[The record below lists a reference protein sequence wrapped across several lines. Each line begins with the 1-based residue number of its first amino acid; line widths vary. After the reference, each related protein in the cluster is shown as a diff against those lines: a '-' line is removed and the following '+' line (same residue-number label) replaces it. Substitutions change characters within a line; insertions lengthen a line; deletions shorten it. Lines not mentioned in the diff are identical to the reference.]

1 MPNRQLRQALRPRP
15 GIPAPFLVSSAIS
28 PISPIRNGAP
38 VATAKQPI
46 ADPNNVPVAYVTGF
60 VGNIF
65 NGQTIAVNFV
75 TDRLAIFPDG
85 SSESELVIVARL
97 RFDVH
102 VATRLRDQLNLYIAG
117 ISATRLPDEKAN

>member
-1 MPNRQLRQALRPRP
+1 MRLRHGRAGGGFPLHS
-15 GIPAPFLVSSAIS
+15 VSPDSD
-28 PISPIRNGAP
+28 GAP
-38 VATAKQPI
+38 VTTAKQPI
-46 ADPNNVPVAYVTGF
+46 ADPHDVPVTYVTGF

-75 TDRLAIFPDG
+75 TDRLGIFPDG

-117 ISATRLPDEKAN
+117 ISAPRLPDEQAN

>member
-1 MPNRQLRQALRPRP
+1 M
-15 GIPAPFLVSSAIS
+15 
-28 PISPIRNGAP
+28 
-38 VATAKQPI
+38 TTTKQPI
-46 ADPNNVPVAYVTGF
+46 ADPNSVPVAYVTGF

-75 TDRLAIFPDG
+75 TDRLGIFADG

-117 ISATRLPDEKAN
+117 ISAPRLPDEKAN